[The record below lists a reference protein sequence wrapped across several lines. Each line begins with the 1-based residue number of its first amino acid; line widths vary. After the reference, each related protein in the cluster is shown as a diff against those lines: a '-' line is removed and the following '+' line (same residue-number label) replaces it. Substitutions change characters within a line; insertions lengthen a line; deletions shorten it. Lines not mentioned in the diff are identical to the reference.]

1 MRAIIRTQY
10 GAPEVLQLQEI
21 AQPMPKDQEVLIK
34 VYATT
39 VNRTDCAVVSGKPFI
54 MRFFTGLF
62 KPKLLTPG
70 TDFAGVIEA
79 IGKDVKQFKIGDRVW
94 GFDDNGLG
102 SQAEYMTLREDKAM
116 IRIPDNITYQEAA
129 ASAEAA
135 HYAYNFINKVNINP
149 GDKVMLHG
157 ATGAIGSAALQ
168 FLKNMGATV
177 TATCRGQHIEL
188 IKSLGADK
196 VIDYEQEDFTKD
208 KEQYHFV
215 FDAVGKSTFSKC
227 KPLLYPGGVY
237 ISSELGPGAQNPFL
251 ALITPLLGGKKVKFP
266 IPLDIKG
273 SLQFI
278 KNLLEQGKFKPL
290 IDHEHPYQLENI
302 TAAYHYV
309 ASEQKVG
316 NVVLQVRPFE

>member
-21 AQPMPKDQEVLIK
+21 AQPIPKDQEVLIK

-62 KPKLLTPG
+62 KPKLFTPG

-79 IGKDVKQFKIGDRVW
+79 IGKDVKQFKVGDRVW

-102 SQAEYMTLREDKAM
+102 SQAEYMILREDKAM